1 MSMRKKRCI
10 WLFVVLLLT
19 VGCKEED
26 VKEKPSPLVLEFKE
40 VAVLNGGKA
49 DSGALHLT
57 SPKDVKVDNEGRIY
71 VSDTDQLAIKVFDQ
85 KGNFIQSIGR
95 EGKGPG
101 EFNSISAFAVN
112 DGKLIAVDGRN
123 RRIIYFDSSGNV
135 LKTVKPNKDAM
146 VWPGKLYQ
154 LSPNK
159 LLINRK
165 KPSAAGGTTNFQASA
180 LHIFDENF
188 ETRFTSFAHVNDLM
202 NANNEFVKL
211 YNVNINAGHAVT
223 ADSSRIYFVPGIYDG
238 HIYEFQKQRNGWV
251 NTDTLNGSLAPDK
264 AYTLVNN
271 SNSLDGTIQF
281 TVFSGGGPYIGK
293 INSESL
299 ALFTLDDGRL
309 VHFSAQIADNK
320 RETKV
325 EIFDQSGNMQGV
337 GQLNDFSFS
346 SDTQQAKITSIW
358 KDDNNRFYVIDTRNN
373 PTVRIGQIEGL
384 NDY

>member
-1 MSMRKKRCI
+1 
-10 WLFVVLLLT
+10 
-19 VGCKEED
+19 
-26 VKEKPSPLVLEFKE
+26 
-40 VAVLNGGKA
+40 
-49 DSGALHLT
+49 
-57 SPKDVKVDNEGRIY
+57 
-71 VSDTDQLAIKVFDQ
+71 
-85 KGNFIQSIGR
+85 
-95 EGKGPG
+95 
-101 EFNSISAFAVN
+101 
-112 DGKLIAVDGRN
+112 
-123 RRIIYFDSSGNV
+123 
-135 LKTVKPNKDAM
+135 
-146 VWPGKLYQ
+146 
-154 LSPNK
+154 
-159 LLINRK
+159 
-165 KPSAAGGTTNFQASA
+165 
-180 LHIFDENF
+180 
-188 ETRFTSFAHVNDLM
+188 M